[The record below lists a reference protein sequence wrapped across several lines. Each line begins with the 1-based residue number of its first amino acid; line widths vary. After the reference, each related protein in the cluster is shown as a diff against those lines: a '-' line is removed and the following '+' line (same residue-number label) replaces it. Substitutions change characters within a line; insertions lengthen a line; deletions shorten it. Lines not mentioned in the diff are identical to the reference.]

1 MPGDYAGKVAVVT
14 GAASGLGQALASEL
28 RRRGATVVGIDKGDA
43 DVASREALEA
53 VAGETRASHGQID
66 LIINNAG
73 ISISAPFEKTDPDD
87 FERVM
92 QVNFR
97 GVVNGCRAFL
107 PILRRPGGQILNV
120 SSCFAWTG
128 YPGKTAYAASKA
140 AIRAFSESLRLE
152 LRRDGIGVTTL
163 YPGAVR
169 TGIVRSGISDSP
181 QQQAREAAF
190 LDQRGFAPER
200 IAKKAIDRLHGN
212 PSRIVIGRDYWMLD
226 LLVRISPALAN
237 RVVGGAAERAGF

>member
-66 LIINNAG
+66 LLINNAG

-120 SSCFAWTG
+120 SSCFA
-128 YPGKTAYAASKA
+128 
-140 AIRAFSESLRLE
+140 
-152 LRRDGIGVTTL
+152 
-163 YPGAVR
+163 
-169 TGIVRSGISDSP
+169 
-181 QQQAREAAF
+181 
-190 LDQRGFAPER
+190 
-200 IAKKAIDRLHGN
+200 
-212 PSRIVIGRDYWMLD
+212 
-226 LLVRISPALAN
+226 
-237 RVVGGAAERAGF
+237 